1 MKNITFIGA
10 ALLTSGMLPAAIAAP
25 VQPHLSDPGVI
36 NHERIEYWLKK
47 RGELQV
53 DADRATIEQRLQRFT
68 QKAFTSPQRFDGLQL
83 RSRAHSTDRQGL
95 QVRAMALPDYADA
108 QTKTVKVL
116 GILIDFPDLK
126 HDNNRLQP
134 GDSGMYYPSYPVSHY
149 QNLLF
154 SANGFSGPDG
164 QTLQSGRQF
173 YSEESGNSF
182 TFDGQVFG
190 WLTADHNAA
199 HYGGNAGAQDNDQ
212 AAPDLV
218 LEAVTKLVASGQVN
232 LADFDQED
240 QYDLDNDGNLNEPD
254 GIIDHIMLFHSSIG
268 EEAGGGVLGADAIWS
283 HRFFVFDSNS
293 QPVAIPN
300 SDYKVYGYTVQPIDA
315 AAGVCT
321 HEFGHDLGLPDEY
334 DTGYSSHGSPVGSW
348 SLMSGGSWTGSPA
361 GSEPS
366 SMSAYARDYLQ
377 TTYGGRW
384 IDATEIDLADLNN
397 TAQSHELV
405 SAINHDAVN
414 QLKITL
420 PPTPEAFYPPY
431 SGSYQYYS
439 GSGNQLANSAQ
450 WQLTL
455 PAGNDI
461 RWSMKAHWA
470 IETDYDYLQLRVNG
484 TPISASH
491 SKTGNPY
498 YANLGPFYTGNSTA
512 IAGAEGDLGWVT
524 LEADLGDYAGQTVTL
539 SLHYITDAA
548 VTEYGF
554 VADDIEVSANG
565 TPLFS
570 AGAEQ
575 ANELT
580 LNGFIRTD
588 DTKPGADRGYF
599 VQLRQFSG
607 NDRGLAR
614 TRYNPGV
621 LMWHYNAGYSD
632 NNVGTH
638 PGYGFAGVV
647 DADQVLIPNAGSAT
661 QIQDATFSIYTQKN
675 NSNDSHLDAISRFDD
690 SLDYSAPEQPQSG
703 LVLPKLGLVMTV
715 TEQAADASTATVTL
729 QRIDD
734 GLYLKPVTQSSDQ
747 LTVTLN
753 ADTGNASGNVSYRWD
768 LGDGSAIKTGQSIS
782 HTYAEDG
789 SYTVTLTATDD
800 SGASVSDTL
809 SVTVTTPIS
818 GEVDSNVNGASV
830 SLSADLS
837 GGVAPFSYRWDL
849 GNGSSS
855 TEASPQ
861 ITYANSGDYTVVL
874 TATDALGTVFQQQQQ
889 ITVVVPLAIALQASS
904 DDLQVSLSAD
914 IRGGA
919 TEHTLAWSMGDDTGY
934 TQSNVTH
941 SYAEAGTYTV
951 TLTVTDALGQ
961 VATQST
967 SVTVTAPSSGGS
979 GGGSTPDPEP
989 PVSSG
994 GGGGGSLGWFTLL
1007 LLPLMGRRLRR

>member
-1 MKNITFIGA
+1 MKILTFTSV
-10 ALLTSGMLPAAIAAP
+10 ALLASSLLPAALAAP
-25 VQPHLSDPGVI
+25 IQPHPSDPGVI

-47 RGELQV
+47 RGELQA
-53 DADRATIEQRLQRFT
+53 DADQATIEQRLQHFT
-68 QKAFTSPQRFDGLQL
+68 RKAFTPPQRFDGLQL
-83 RSRAHSTDRQGL
+83 RSRFHSTDRKGL
-95 QVRAMALPDYADA
+95 QVRAMTLPGYADA

-126 HDNNRLQP
+126 HDANRLQP

-154 SANGFSGPDG
+154 SASGFSGPDG

-173 YSEESGNSF
+173 YGEESGNSF
-182 TFDGQVFG
+182 IFDGQVFG
-190 WLTADHNAA
+190 WLTADNNAA
-199 HYGGNAGAQDNDQ
+199 HYGGNAGDQDNDQ
-212 AAPDLV
+212 AVPDLV
-218 LEAVTKLVASGQVN
+218 MEAVTKLVASGQVD
-232 LADFDQED
+232 LAEFDKED

-283 HRFFVFDSNS
+283 HRFFVFDNNY
-293 QPVAIPN
+293 QPVDIPGSN
-300 SDYKVYGYTVQPIDA
+300 YKVYGYTVQPIDA

-348 SLMSGGSWTGSPA
+348 SLMSGGSWTGNPA

-384 IDATEIDLADLNN
+384 INATEVDLSDLGN
-397 TAQSHELV
+397 APQSHNLV

-420 PPTPEAFYPPY
+420 PPTPEAFTPPY

-439 GSGNQLANSAQ
+439 GSGNQLTNSAQ
-450 WQLTL
+450 LQLTL

-461 RWSMKAHWA
+461 RWSMKAHWG

-484 TPISASH
+484 TPVDAGH
-491 SKTGNPY
+491 SNTDNPY
-498 YANLGPFYTGNSTA
+498 YAGLGPYYSGNSTA
-512 IAGAEGDLGWVT
+512 VAGAEGDQGWVT
-524 LEADLGDYAGQTVTL
+524 LEADLSDYAGQTVTL
-539 SLHYITDAA
+539 SLHYITDTA
-548 VTEYGF
+548 VAEYGF
-554 VADDIEVSANG
+554 VADDIKVSANG

-570 AGAEQ
+570 AGGEQ
-575 ANELT
+575 QGELT

-607 NDRGLAR
+607 NDRGLAE

-638 PGYGFAGVV
+638 PGYGFTGVV

-661 QIQDATFSIYTQKN
+661 QIQDATFSIYPQKN
-675 NSNDSHLDAISRFDD
+675 NSNDSHLDAISIFDD

-703 LVLPKLGLVMTV
+703 LVLPELGLVMTV
-715 TEQAADASTATVTL
+715 TEQAPDFATATVTL
-729 QRIDD
+729 QR
-734 GLYLKPVTQSSDQ
+734 
-747 LTVTLN
+747 
-753 ADTGNASGNVSYRWD
+753 
-768 LGDGSAIKTGQSIS
+768 
-782 HTYAEDG
+782 
-789 SYTVTLTATDD
+789 
-800 SGASVSDTL
+800 
-809 SVTVTTPIS
+809 TTPDPIS
-818 GEVDSNVNGASV
+818 GVVASSIDGASV
-830 SLSADLS
+830 SLSAELS
-837 GGVAPFSYRWDL
+837 GGVAPFSYSWDL

-855 TEASPQ
+855 TEAAPQ
-861 ITYANSGDYTVVL
+861 VTYANSGDYTVVL
-874 TATDALGTVFQQQQQ
+874 TATDAVGTVFQQQQQ
-889 ITVVVPLAIALQASS
+889 VSVVVPLVITLQASS
-904 DDLQVSLSAD
+904 DDLLVNLSAD

-919 TEHTLAWSMGDDTGY
+919 TEHTLAWSMGDDSGY
-934 TQSNVTH
+934 TQNTVSH

-967 SVTVTAPSSGGS
+967 SVTVTAPDSGS
-979 GGGSTPDPEP
+979 GGSTPDPEP
-989 PVSSG
+989 PVASG

-1007 LLPLMGRRLRR
+1007 MLPLMGRRLRR